1 MAAYHDGCQQDGQ
14 FYDSDSGASIHVDG
28 GEVLVLPAL
37 SLAEHRTARSEAKLM
52 FSKFSSL
59 RAGAG
64 AGEEGAICCVAP
76 DLQNR
81 LESPPAC
88 VVGFFPDGARHA
100 VSKSDTEEC

>member
-1 MAAYHDGCQQDGQ
+1 MAAYHDGGQQDGQ
-14 FYDSDSGASIHVDG
+14 FYDSDSGGSIRVDG

-59 RAGAG
+59 GAGAG

-81 LESPPAC
+81 LESPPALR
-88 VVGFFPDGARHA
+88 GGIFPRWRT
-100 VSKSDTEEC
+100 SCC